1 MRGDDRRCGSVGG
14 ARLVVA
20 HGDGLRILL
29 TDGVDLRSGDDL
41 GELVT
46 TVDNVEVGAGGVVL
60 VLAAHGAFG
69 LHASGPAPDPVDS
82 ESLANLRV

>member
-1 MRGDDRRCGSVGG
+1 MGG

-41 GELVT
+41 GELVA

-69 LHASGPAPDPVDS
+69 LHACGPTSDPVDS